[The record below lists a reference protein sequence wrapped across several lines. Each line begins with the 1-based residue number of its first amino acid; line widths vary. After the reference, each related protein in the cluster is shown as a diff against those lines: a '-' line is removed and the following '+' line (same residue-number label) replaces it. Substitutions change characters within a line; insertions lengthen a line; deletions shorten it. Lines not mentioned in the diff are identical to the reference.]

1 MIGDIE
7 KAWSLAKE
15 HIIEDDKLLHLQT
28 LSSVIENASR
38 KYKAFGEMV
47 EMCESDIFIT
57 IPCLA
62 VMRGLIDEDNGICR
76 RFLPEMFKEGEE
88 HHKKFM
94 ELKAEFLKL
103 KTKVCG
109 STEFIIRTGGSGS
122 GHGTR

>member
-1 MIGDIE
+1 
-7 KAWSLAKE
+7 
-15 HIIEDDKLLHLQT
+15 
-28 LSSVIENASR
+28 
-38 KYKAFGEMV
+38 MV
-47 EMCESDIFIT
+47 ETCESDIFIT

-62 VMRGLIDEDNGICR
+62 VLRGLISEEENGICR

-88 HHKKFM
+88 PQRKYL

-109 STEFIIRTGGSGS
+109 NTEFIIRTGGPSS